1 MPANLTPD
9 YLAAEK
15 RYRQAKT
22 DDEKLACLEE
32 MLSAIPKHKGTDKMQ
47 ADLRRRISQMK
58 KRASESQTRR
68 RKGFSHK
75 IPKEGAGQV
84 VLLGAPNVGKSQLL
98 AAMTNA
104 RPDVAP
110 YPFTTRAPIP
120 GMMSFENCQIQLV
133 DIPPVSDEH
142 TEHWIPEIVRA
153 ADGVLL
159 VIDLGSPDVLQQV
172 EYPIAR
178 LERTK
183 IKLVAAPEE
192 SCPPNVTQK
201 KTLLIANKADMEK
214 AQEIFSTLK
223 DLYGEQLPLLAVSA
237 KSGAGLDEL
246 RHAVFDL
253 LEIVRIYSKSPG
265 KQADMNTP
273 FTVPRGSTVLNFAEA
288 VHKDFAAELRF
299 ARIWGSAKFDG
310 QQVTKD
316 YVLADGDIVELHV
329 SLSVNR

>member
-15 RYRQAKT
+15 RYKQAKT
-22 DDEKLACLEE
+22 DDEKLTCLEE
-32 MLSAIPKHKGTDKMQ
+32 MLSVIPKHKGTDKMQ
-47 ADLRRRISQMK
+47 ADLKRRISQMK
-58 KRASESQTRR
+58 QRVSQSQARR
-68 RKGFSHK
+68 RKGFSYKVHR
-75 IPKEGAGQV
+75 EGAGQV

-98 AAMTNA
+98 AVLTNA

-110 YPFTTRAPIP
+110 YPFTTRGPMP
-120 GMMSFENCQIQLV
+120 GMMYFENVQIQLV

-159 VIDLGSPDVLQQV
+159 VADLGSRDVLQ
-172 EYPIAR
+172 EIENPIAR

-183 IKLVAAPEE
+183 IKLVRAPQG

-201 KTLLIANKADMEK
+201 KTLLVANKADTEK
-214 AQEIFSTLK
+214 AQEVFNTLK
-223 DLYGEQLPLLAVSA
+223 DLYDAQLPLLAVSA

-246 RHAVFDL
+246 RRAVFDL
-253 LEIVRIYSKSPG
+253 LEIIRVYSKSPS

-273 FTVPRGSTVLNFAEA
+273 FTLPCGSTVLDFAEA
-288 VHKDFAAELRF
+288 VHKDFAEDLKS

-329 SLSVNR
+329 GSPGGR

>member
-32 MLSAIPKHKGTDKMQ
+32 MLSVIPKHKGTDKMQ
-47 ADLRRRISQMK
+47 ADLKRRISQMK
-58 KRASESQTRR
+58 TRISQSGAST

-75 IPKEGAGQV
+75 VRKEGAGQV
-84 VLLGAPNVGKSQLL
+84 VLLGEPNVGKSQLL
-98 AAMTNA
+98 TALTNA

-110 YPFTTRAPIP
+110 YPFTTREPVP
-120 GMMSFENCQIQLV
+120 GMMYFENVQIQLV

-142 TEHWIPEIVRA
+142 TEHWVPEMVRG

-159 VIDLGSPDVLQQV
+159 VVDLSAPDVLNQV
-172 EYPIAR
+172 ENPVER
-178 LERTK
+178 LESIK
-183 IKLVAAPEE
+183 IRLVGALQD

-201 KTLLIANKADMEK
+201 KTMVVANKVDMVET
-214 AQEIFSTLK
+214 QETLDALR
-223 DLYGEQLPLLAVSA
+223 DLYAARFPLLVVSA
-237 KSGAGLDEL
+237 RNGAGLEEL

-253 LEIVRIYSKSPG
+253 LDVVRIYSKSPG
-265 KQADMNTP
+265 KQADMDTP
-273 FTVPRGSTVLNFAEA
+273 FTLPRGSTVLNLAQA
-288 VHKDFAAELRF
+288 VHKDFTEGLKF

-329 SLSVNR
+329 S